1 MTDLI
6 IKKETMTSLEIAEV
20 TGKQHAH
27 VMRDIRTLIDKINE
41 STSGLVN
48 CSEDYHRG
56 DRTQYKYLSNKTQV
70 AILDWCFG
78 KQNTSSYII
87 ESSTYKDTKGEERNM
102 YVLNKKACLLLASG
116 YDVILRAKI
125 INRWEELET
134 KERSQYQ
141 VPQSFAE
148 ALMLAAKQQE
158 QIEEQQKQLE
168 ASSKEIVELNGAIAE
183 MEPKVTYVDMILAS
197 KETVTTTQIAQDY
210 GQSAKA
216 FNVLLRNFGV
226 QHKVGGQWVL
236 YAKHL
241 PFGYVQSD
249 TFPIVHKNG
258 MSGTVM
264 HTKWTQKGR
273 LFLYEE
279 LKKHNIM
286 PLIEQNKKKEEG

>member
-20 TGKQHAH
+20 TGRNHKD
-27 VMRDIRTLIDKINE
+27 VMRSIREMEEAWVKVN
-41 STSGLVN
+41 GRKFALV
-48 CSEDYHRG
+48 E
-56 DRTQYKYLSNKTQV
+56 YKDAKGEMRPCYSLNKTEC
-70 AILDWCFG
+70 L
-78 KQNTSSYII
+78 YIA
-87 ESSTYKDTKGEERNM
+87 TKFNDE
-102 YVLNKKACLLLASG
+102 A
-116 YDVILRAKI
+116 RAKLVL
-125 INRWEELET
+125 RWEELET
-134 KERSQYQ
+134 KERNQYQ

-158 QIEEQQKQLE
+158 QIEEQQRQLE
-168 ASSKEIVELNGAIAE
+168 ANSKEIVELNGAIAE

-258 MSGTVM
+258 MNGTVM

>member
-20 TGKQHAH
+20 TGRNHKD
-27 VMRDIRTLIDKINE
+27 VMRSIREMEEAWVKVN
-41 STSGLVN
+41 GRKFALV
-48 CSEDYHRG
+48 E
-56 DRTQYKYLSNKTQV
+56 YKDAKGKMRPCYSLNKTEC
-70 AILDWCFG
+70 L
-78 KQNTSSYII
+78 YIA
-87 ESSTYKDTKGEERNM
+87 TKFNDE
-102 YVLNKKACLLLASG
+102 A
-116 YDVILRAKI
+116 RAKLVL
-125 INRWEELET
+125 RWEELET

-168 ASSKEIVELNGAIAE
+168 ANTKEIVELNGAIAE

-258 MSGTVM
+258 MNGTAM

>member
-6 IKKETMTSLEIAEV
+6 IKKETMTSLEIADV

-27 VMRDIRTLIDKINE
+27 IMRDIRKLLEQGVSESNFGLTSYQQAQPNGGKKDVPMYQLTKKGCLI
-41 STSGLVN
+41 
-48 CSEDYHRG
+48 
-56 DRTQYKYLSNKTQV
+56 
-70 AILDWCFG
+70 
-78 KQNTSSYII
+78 
-87 ESSTYKDTKGEERNM
+87 
-102 YVLNKKACLLLASG
+102 LASG
-116 YDVILRAKI
+116 YDALLREKI

-158 QIEEQQKQLE
+158 RIEEQQRQLE
-168 ASSKEIVELNGAIAE
+168 ANSKEIVELNGAIAE

-258 MSGTVM
+258 MSGTVK

-286 PLIEQNKKKEEG
+286 PLIEQNKKEEEE

>member
-20 TGKQHAH
+20 TGRNHKD
-27 VMRDIRTLIDKINE
+27 VMRSIREMEDAWAKVN
-41 STSGLVN
+41 GRNFALV
-48 CSEDYHRG
+48 E
-56 DRTQYKYLSNKTQV
+56 YKDAKGEMRPCYSLNKTEC
-70 AILDWCFG
+70 L
-78 KQNTSSYII
+78 YIA
-87 ESSTYKDTKGEERNM
+87 TKFNDE
-102 YVLNKKACLLLASG
+102 A
-116 YDVILRAKI
+116 RAKLVL
-125 INRWEELET
+125 RWEELET
-134 KERSQYQ
+134 KERNQYQ

-158 QIEEQQKQLE
+158 QIEEQQSQLE
-168 ASSKEIVELNGAIAE
+168 ASYKEIVELNGAIAE

-258 MSGTVM
+258 TNGTVM

-279 LKKHNIM
+279 LKKHNVM
-286 PLIEQNKKKEEG
+286 PLIEQNKKEEE

>member
-6 IKKETMTSLEIAEV
+6 IKKGTMTSLEIAEV
-20 TGKQHAH
+20 TGRNHKD
-27 VMRDIRTLIDKINE
+27 VMRSIREMEDAWAKVN
-41 STSGLVN
+41 GRKFALV
-48 CSEDYHRG
+48 E
-56 DRTQYKYLSNKTQV
+56 YKDAKGEMRPCYSLNKTEC
-70 AILDWCFG
+70 L
-78 KQNTSSYII
+78 YIA
-87 ESSTYKDTKGEERNM
+87 TKFNDE
-102 YVLNKKACLLLASG
+102 A
-116 YDVILRAKI
+116 RAKLVL
-125 INRWEELET
+125 RWEELET
-134 KERSQYQ
+134 KERSKYQ

-158 QIEEQQKQLE
+158 QIEEQQRQLE
-168 ASSKEIVELNGAIAE
+168 ATSKEIVELNGAIAE

-210 GQSAKA
+210 GQSAKS

-258 MSGTVM
+258 TNGTVM

-279 LKKHNIM
+279 LKKHNII
-286 PLIEQNKKKEEG
+286 PLIEQNKKKEEE

>member
-20 TGKQHAH
+20 TGKRHDSIL
-27 VMRDIRTLIDKINE
+27 RDIRNILSQGVDAHNFVETSYTDKSNRQQKCYTL
-41 STSGLVN
+41 
-48 CSEDYHRG
+48 
-56 DRTQYKYLSNKTQV
+56 
-70 AILDWCFG
+70 
-78 KQNTSSYII
+78 
-87 ESSTYKDTKGEERNM
+87 TKKG
-102 YVLNKKACLLLASG
+102 CLILASG
-116 YDVILRAKI
+116 YDVILREKI

-134 KERSQYQ
+134 KERNQYQ

-158 QIEEQQKQLE
+158 QIEEQQRQLE
-168 ASSKEIVELNGAIAE
+168 ANSKEIVELNGAIAE

-258 MSGTVM
+258 MNGTVM

-273 LFLYEE
+273 IFLYEE

>member
-20 TGKQHAH
+20 TGRNHKD
-27 VMRDIRTLIDKINE
+27 VMRSIREMEEAWVKVN
-41 STSGLVN
+41 GRKFALV
-48 CSEDYHRG
+48 E
-56 DRTQYKYLSNKTQV
+56 YKDAKGEMRPCYSLNKTEC
-70 AILDWCFG
+70 L
-78 KQNTSSYII
+78 YIA
-87 ESSTYKDTKGEERNM
+87 TKFNDE
-102 YVLNKKACLLLASG
+102 A
-116 YDVILRAKI
+116 RAKLVL
-125 INRWEELET
+125 RWEELET
-134 KERSQYQ
+134 KERNKYQ

-158 QIEEQQKQLE
+158 HIEEQQRQLE
-168 ASSKEIVELNGAIAE
+168 ANSKEIVELNGAIAE
-183 MEPKVTYVDMILAS
+183 MQPKVTYVDMILAS

-258 MSGTVM
+258 TNGTVM

-279 LKKHNIM
+279 LKKHNVM
-286 PLIEQNKKKEEG
+286 PLIEQNKKEEE

>member
-20 TGKQHAH
+20 TGRNHKD
-27 VMRDIRTLIDKINE
+27 VMRSIREMEDAWAKVN
-41 STSGLVN
+41 GRKFALV
-48 CSEDYHRG
+48 E
-56 DRTQYKYLSNKTQV
+56 YKDAKGEMRPCYSLNKTEC
-70 AILDWCFG
+70 L
-78 KQNTSSYII
+78 YI
-87 ESSTYKDTKGEERNM
+87 STKFNDE
-102 YVLNKKACLLLASG
+102 A
-116 YDVILRAKI
+116 RAKLVL
-125 INRWEELET
+125 RWEELET
-134 KERSQYQ
+134 KERSKYQ

-158 QIEEQQKQLE
+158 QIEDQQRQLE
-168 ASSKEIVELNGAIAE
+168 ANSKEIVELNGAIAE

-210 GQSAKA
+210 GQSAKS

-241 PFGYVQSD
+241 KFGYVQSD

-258 MSGTVM
+258 TNGTVM

-279 LKKHNIM
+279 LKKHNII
-286 PLIEQNKKKEEG
+286 PLIEQNKKKEEE

>member
-20 TGKQHAH
+20 TGKRHDSIL
-27 VMRDIRTLIDKINE
+27 RDIRNILSQGVDAHNFVETYYTDKSNRQQKCYTL
-41 STSGLVN
+41 
-48 CSEDYHRG
+48 
-56 DRTQYKYLSNKTQV
+56 
-70 AILDWCFG
+70 
-78 KQNTSSYII
+78 
-87 ESSTYKDTKGEERNM
+87 TKKG
-102 YVLNKKACLLLASG
+102 CLILASG
-116 YDVILRAKI
+116 YDVILREKI

-134 KERSQYQ
+134 KERNQYQ
-141 VPQSFAE
+141 VPKSFAE

-158 QIEEQQKQLE
+158 QIEEQQRQLE
-168 ASSKEIVELNGAIAE
+168 ANSKEIVELNGAIAE

-236 YAKHL
+236 YEKHL

-249 TFPIVHKNG
+249 TFQIVHKNG
-258 MSGTVM
+258 TNGTVM

-273 LFLYEE
+273 LFLYDE
-279 LKKHNIM
+279 LKKHNVI
-286 PLIEQNKKKEEG
+286 PLIEQNKKKEEE

>member
-20 TGKQHAH
+20 TGKRHDSIL
-27 VMRDIRTLIDKINE
+27 RDIRNILSQGVDAHNFVETSYTDKSNRQQKCYTL
-41 STSGLVN
+41 
-48 CSEDYHRG
+48 
-56 DRTQYKYLSNKTQV
+56 
-70 AILDWCFG
+70 
-78 KQNTSSYII
+78 
-87 ESSTYKDTKGEERNM
+87 TKKG
-102 YVLNKKACLLLASG
+102 CLILASG
-116 YDVILRAKI
+116 YDVILREKI

-134 KERSQYQ
+134 KERNQYQ
-141 VPQSFAE
+141 VPKSFAE

-158 QIEEQQKQLE
+158 QIEEQQRQLE
-168 ASSKEIVELNGAIAE
+168 ANSKEIVELNGAIAE

-258 MSGTVM
+258 TNGTVM

-273 LFLYEE
+273 LFLYDE
-279 LKKHNIM
+279 LKRHNVM
-286 PLIEQNKKKEEG
+286 PLIEQNKKEEE

>member
-20 TGKQHAH
+20 TGKRHDSIL
-27 VMRDIRTLIDKINE
+27 RDIRNILSQGVDAHNFGETYYTDKSNRQQKCYTL
-41 STSGLVN
+41 
-48 CSEDYHRG
+48 
-56 DRTQYKYLSNKTQV
+56 
-70 AILDWCFG
+70 
-78 KQNTSSYII
+78 
-87 ESSTYKDTKGEERNM
+87 TKKG
-102 YVLNKKACLLLASG
+102 CLILASG
-116 YDVILRAKI
+116 YDVILREKI

-134 KERSQYQ
+134 KERNQYQ

-158 QIEEQQKQLE
+158 QIEEQQRQLE
-168 ASSKEIVELNGAIAE
+168 ANSKEIVELNGAIAE

-258 MSGTVM
+258 TNGTVM

-279 LKKHNIM
+279 LKKHNII
-286 PLIEQNKKKEEG
+286 PLIEQNKKK

>member
-6 IKKETMTSLEIAEV
+6 IKKETMTSLEIADV

-27 VMRDIRTLIDKINE
+27 IMRDIRKLLEQGVSESNFGLTSYQQAQPNGGKKDVPMYQLTKKGCLI
-41 STSGLVN
+41 
-48 CSEDYHRG
+48 
-56 DRTQYKYLSNKTQV
+56 
-70 AILDWCFG
+70 
-78 KQNTSSYII
+78 
-87 ESSTYKDTKGEERNM
+87 
-102 YVLNKKACLLLASG
+102 LASG
-116 YDVILRAKI
+116 YDALLREKI

-158 QIEEQQKQLE
+158 RIEEQQRQLE
-168 ASSKEIVELNGAIAE
+168 ANSKEIVELNGAIAE

-286 PLIEQNKKKEEG
+286 PLIEQNKKEEEE